1 MRIDPRHHF
10 TPSLSVALAGG
21 LLWLGLTG
29 ATPREIVVASQVDKV
44 RLTME
49 EPLTFSVTITGPV
62 TSTPRVTLPSLEGF
76 AVLSTGQSQQVTMRA
91 GATQLSVTLQYIL
104 APTAPGKQTLGP
116 VTVEHEGQRYQT
128 APIEVEVTG
137 APRPPVERPAAPR
150 RPTIRG
156 GTVL

>member
-1 MRIDPRHHF
+1 MRIDPRHHLAA
-10 TPSLSVALAGG
+10 SLAVVLAAG

-29 ATPREIVVASQVDKV
+29 AAPREIVVASRVDKV

-62 TSTPRVTLPSLEGF
+62 TSTPRITLPSLEGF
-76 AVLSTGQSQQVTMRA
+76 AVLSTGQSQQANIRA
-91 GATQLSVTLQYIL
+91 GETQLSVTLQYIL

-128 APIEVEVTG
+128 VPIEVEVTG
-137 APRPPVERPAAPR
+137 APRPPVEPPTTPR
-150 RPTIRG
+150 RPAMRG